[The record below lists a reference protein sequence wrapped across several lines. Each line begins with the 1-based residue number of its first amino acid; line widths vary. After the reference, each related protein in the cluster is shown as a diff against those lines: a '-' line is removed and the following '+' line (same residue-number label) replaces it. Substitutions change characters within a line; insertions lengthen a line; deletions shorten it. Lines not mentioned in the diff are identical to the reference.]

1 MDSELERNKE
11 ETSREITQ
19 RDIRKTNIIAF
30 NVPESKLDDP
40 DNRKQHD
47 RESFLQ
53 PCRELIM
60 DDVEVVAVTR
70 LQTSTYSE
78 STDKEK
84 LKPLRIKVKIEQMRT
99 LRQDCM
105 YNI

>member
-19 RDIRKTNIIAF
+19 REIRKTNIIAF

-47 RESFLQ
+47 RESLLQ

-60 DDVEVVAVTR
+60 DDVEVRNFAVIVIVIFCVMKNLFQ
-70 LQTSTYSE
+70 LQSITVRFISQTTY
-78 STDKEK
+78 
-84 LKPLRIKVKIEQMRT
+84 
-99 LRQDCM
+99 
-105 YNI
+105 